1 MRRSGERDGLRERCF
16 LTRCVKELR
25 EAGVGKRGRI
35 WHITPE
41 ELTELG
47 DCFRWR
53 SRKELKD

>member
-1 MRRSGERDGLRERCF
+1 MKVAEGLKW
-16 LTRCVKELR
+16 LTG